1 MRNEEL
7 PFNEDELQKSYPIPF
22 SNPLKILSNPL
33 EPLESLESLEPLGPL
48 ESSRI
53 LSNPLKS
60 SPTPPKNAQH

>member
-33 EPLESLESLEPLGPL
+33 EPLESLEPLGPL
-48 ESSRI
+48 ESSPI
-53 LSNPLKS
+53 LSNPLQS
-60 SPTPPKNAQH
+60 SRILSNS

>member
-33 EPLESLESLEPLGPL
+33 QSSRI
-48 ESSRI
+48 SRISRTSRI
-53 LSNPLKS
+53 LSNPNS
-60 SPTPPKNAQH
+60 